1 MVVARGVR
9 DEQRETSLIQGA
21 SHEREKSDFYDICY
35 SFNRRARLLVVAA
48 GAGAGSKERSSA
60 EADKIFMT
68 RCASCHG
75 IDGRGDGP
83 GAANLTPKP
92 RNYHDKAWQKTITD
106 EQIEKTIVY
115 GGAAVGKSP
124 SMAANP
130 DLADKPAVVHAL
142 CEHIR
147 ELGKE

>member
-1 MVVARGVR
+1 MSGTAAKLTMVFAIVTTALGCSSPTPEPAPEAKNETAVKTTPASDAR
-9 DEQRETSLIQGA
+9 
-21 SHEREKSDFYDICY
+21 
-35 SFNRRARLLVVAA
+35 
-48 GAGAGSKERSSA
+48 A

-83 GAANLTPKP
+83 GAANLNPKP
-92 RNYHDKAWQKTITD
+92 RNYHDKAWQKSVTD

-124 SMAANP
+124 NMAANP
-130 DLADKPAVVHAL
+130 DLATKTDVVKAL

-147 ELGKE
+147 AFGEQ